1 MSVKQI
7 SSPLKLVTE
16 TPRVDAQ
23 AEAAEACPSG
33 FDKLPNEILDLIFS
47 FVPKKA
53 CRAVTLVDKRFN
65 QVMANNYAN
74 RAIFSLNY
82 GFHVTIPK
90 FHQKL
95 AEEGTSMILDVDVS
109 LHCKLMVMEK
119 NDHESLKAIYHF
131 ALEQLH
137 AFKKEPSIV
146 KGLARVDQA
155 TCHKL
160 PPLKLH
166 PLSVTVQNEGI
177 PWEVWAANLDFV
189 SLPVLLKNVNMA
201 SFMTEF

>member
-1 MSVKQI
+1 MSVKQT

-16 TPRVDAQ
+16 TPRVEAQ
-23 AEAAEACPSG
+23 AVAAEAFPSG
-33 FDKLPNEILDLIFS
+33 FDNLSNEILDLVFS
-47 FVPKKA
+47 FIPKKA
-53 CRAVTLVDKRFN
+53 CRALTLVDKRFN
-65 QVMANNYAN
+65 QIMANNYAN

-82 GFHVTIPK
+82 GLHVTIPK

-95 AEEGTSMILDVDVS
+95 AEEGTIMRLDDDVS
-109 LHCKLMVMEK
+109 LNCKLMLIEK
-119 NDHESLKAIYHF
+119 NDHELLKAIYHL

-137 AFKKEPSIV
+137 AFKKDPSIV

-177 PWEVWAANLDFV
+177 PWEVWAANIDFV
-189 SLPVLLKNVNMA
+189 ALPVLLNGINMA